1 MSEPS
6 ATPLTSVL
14 LLSSGYRAIVD
25 NISDAAWL
33 KDRLGR
39 YAHVNERFLSFHGL
53 SLDAVIGK
61 KDEEVFPGIWRTST
75 AEMTKRHYRLVRAQ
89 SLPSP

>member
-1 MSEPS
+1 MEIAFAICDEGNMNEES

-33 KDRLGR
+33 KDRWGDMPR
-39 YAHVNERFLSFHGL
+39 
-53 SLDAVIGK
+53 
-61 KDEEVFPGIWRTST
+61 
-75 AEMTKRHYRLVRAQ
+75 
-89 SLPSP
+89 